1 MKIYRNSYRDTGH
14 EHKGYS
20 YHTSKREAERQASKP
35 EEGVETETEVI
46 EVPLTKAGV
55 LAALRRC
62 GGHAD
67 NG

>member
-1 MKIYRNSYRDTGH
+1 MKIYRNSYRDAGY

-20 YHTSKREAERQASKP
+20 YHTSKCEAERQACKP
-35 EEGVETETEVI
+35 DEGVKTETEVI
-46 EVPLTKAGV
+46 EVLLTKSSV
-55 LAALRRC
+55 LTALRRC